1 MDCPADFV
9 VDGATAPLV
18 TLSEGTVSTGLTTDA
33 CPNEFIVEVDHPD
46 QFFARGVA
54 SFGGSLAVGTPS
66 QQSCA
71 QTFTLSLAD
80 LPATTGFVT
89 VQTITD
95 TASFQP
101 GGLLIEPSCAPLP
114 AITFSSAAQLPDGSD
129 PIRFV
134 TPAMSGVGFFLN
146 IGLPAPPPPR

>member
-80 LPATTGFVT
+80 LPATTG
-89 VQTITD
+89 
-95 TASFQP
+95 
-101 GGLLIEPSCAPLP
+101 
-114 AITFSSAAQLPDGSD
+114 SD
-129 PIRFV
+129 PTRFV
-134 TPAMSGVGFFLN
+134 TPAISGVGLF
-146 IGLPAPPPPR
+146 P